1 MIQYEKKLDETRGD
15 QRSEERT
22 GKPCEIR
29 QYENKRR
36 KYDTKRREDENR

>member
-1 MIQYEKKLDETRGD
+1 MKQYEKKLDKT
-15 QRSEERT
+15 SEERT

-36 KYDTKRREDENR
+36 KYDTKRREEENR